1 MTGIN
6 YILKYINRKQLI
18 GNISQYYNVTIFIQ
32 INATLVSIRD
42 IKNIKKKKY
51 IFQTFD
57 LYVCVCISI
66 SLINQSIKCVNVSF

>member
-42 IKNIKKKKY
+42 IKNIKKNNN
-51 IFQTFD
+51 IPN
-57 LYVCVCISI
+57 LWPVCVCVCVCVFLYLSSP
-66 SLINQSIKCVNVSF
+66 SL